1 MLVKKRGW
9 RPIRLSKRSAEV
21 CPSLLHRPKVPG
33 GLALA
38 QRRRL
43 DRHSPTT
50 AFDPRPDPP
59 QTRRVGLE
67 GIISKLARSPYRPR
81 RTTEWLKVKCL
92 LRQEM
97 VIGGWQESD
106 KQGRSLKSLL
116 LGYYDHTGR
125 LRFAGKAGTGFA
137 LKLGHDLVARLRK
150 IERRDPPFAV
160 VPSSYLRG
168 SRWAEPRLV
177 AEIAYSNWTTDQVM
191 RHPKFVGLREDK
203 APREV
208 RREAPK

>member
-1 MLVKKRGW
+1 MKD
-9 RPIRLSKRSAEV
+9 
-21 CPSLLHRPKVPG
+21 RPKLKGV
-33 GLALA
+33 
-38 QRRRL
+38 
-43 DRHSPTT
+43 
-50 AFDPRPDPP
+50 
-59 QTRRVGLE
+59 V
-67 GIISKLARSPYRPR
+67 SKLACSPYRPG

-116 LGYYDHTGR
+116 LGYYDHAGK
-125 LRFAGKAGTGFA
+125 LRFSGKHGTGFT
-137 LKLGHDLVARLRK
+137 LKLGHDLVTRLRK
-150 IERRDPPFAV
+150 TERSHPPFAA

-208 RREAPK
+208 RRETPTPGRSAGHDR